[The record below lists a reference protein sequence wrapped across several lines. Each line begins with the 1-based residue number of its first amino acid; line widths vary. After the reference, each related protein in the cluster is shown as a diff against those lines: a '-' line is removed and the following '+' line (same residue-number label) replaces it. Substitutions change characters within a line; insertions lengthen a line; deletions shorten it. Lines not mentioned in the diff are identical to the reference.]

1 MLNSSGV
8 LIVLRISSE
17 YVGIYVMQHVSR
29 STEGI
34 GASVQFDTLK
44 KITECERLE
53 QEKPE
58 TSDDDSV
65 VSRIEQLMKG
75 KAFSR

>member
-1 MLNSSGV
+1 
-8 LIVLRISSE
+8 
-17 YVGIYVMQHVSR
+17 MQHVSR
-29 STEGI
+29 STEGM
-34 GASVQFDTLK
+34 GTSGQLDTLK

-53 QEKPE
+53 QEEPE
-58 TSDDDSV
+58 TSDDDSA